1 MDPCFFEHPDPHSL
15 YPVSRRDAVMN
26 FDDLIQTFWKRP
38 VYQRLFLAFTVGL
51 FLSCAARMAGAAPAP
66 ETFRGSSRMESGVN
80 AHANSASRSV
90 YQPRVDNLDR

>member
-1 MDPCFFEHPDPHSL
+1 
-15 YPVSRRDAVMN
+15 MN

-66 ETFRGSSRMESGVN
+66 QAQSGSSRWESGVN
-80 AHANSASRSV
+80 AGANSVDRSV
-90 YQPRVDNLDR
+90 YQPGVSVR